1 MQALPEVLESQ
12 LLRSLREIGIPPRPL
27 ILERIVTEIRK
38 EEPDLRTL
46 ARIIGADVGIS
57 GSLLKIVNSPFYGCQ
72 RKVRTVQDALT
83 VLGLSTIATT
93 IAGIVLRKV
102 IPSTPRLERF
112 WDFSARAAQISG
124 LLVQQLGA
132 RNGVQ
137 PEDAYTFALFR
148 DCGIPIMMRK
158 FPDYYDTLAEANRE
172 QQRTFTEIEEARHPT
187 SHAIV
192 GSLLAQ
198 SWWLPEETCVA
209 IKHHHD
215 FVSLRSGGGA
225 LPAAACRL
233 IALAQLAERIVQRMT
248 SLAHTC
254 EWEKM
259 GEPCLDILAIR
270 REDLEELEQ
279 EIAERYAAIDAL
291 V

>member
-1 MQALPEVLESQ
+1 
-12 LLRSLREIGIPPRPL
+12 
-27 ILERIVTEIRK
+27 
-38 EEPDLRTL
+38 
-46 ARIIGADVGIS
+46 
-57 GSLLKIVNSPFYGCQ
+57 
-72 RKVRTVQDALT
+72 
-83 VLGLSTIATT
+83 
-93 IAGIVLRKV
+93 
-102 IPSTPRLERF
+102 
-112 WDFSARAAQISG
+112 
-124 LLVQQLGA
+124 
-132 RNGVQ
+132 
-137 PEDAYTFALFR
+137 
-148 DCGIPIMMRK
+148 MMRK

-198 SWWLPEETCVA
+198 SWWLPKETCVA